1 MDKGYNSSS
10 FKVRTL
16 NTEVHNANDSEE
28 RGGIGALLAG
38 LRLLFNNPITRIFLR
53 IATIETEC
61 TYENEYV
68 RAPIIYHA
76 LSMYA
81 GEKILSCPM
90 TTRFVGAIVNNIISL
105 GIKLLKGREEE
116 VIEALKDS
124 ALRRGVTLVLKGL
137 GLYGVTVPQKLPA
150 PFLIVWNFTN
160 MCNLRCKHCY
170 QRADK
175 PLPNE
180 LSLKEKIMVVDQLDK
195 AGVAAIA
202 LSGGEPTIHPH
213 FYTIL
218 HEIAS
223 RGIYAAVATNG
234 WVFADIEKLMKAKKL
249 GLRYVEVSVDSAN
262 PRKHDWFRG
271 TPGSWER
278 AVKALEN
285 AVKLGVNHAMAVTI
299 TKANI
304 YEVEDL
310 LDLAESIGV
319 KRVVFFNFVP
329 VGRGKDNLWL
339 DLDPF
344 EREEFLKTIYKEMS
358 KRKLEIVSTAP
369 QYGRVALQLSSGRDV
384 APTHFYVGS
393 DPIVRA
399 VAEFVG
405 GCGAGRIYAGIQPEG
420 TIIPCVFMPIPVG
433 NLREKTFW
441 NLWVNAPLFKLLRDR
456 SKLEGHCAICP
467 YKNICGGC
475 RARAYGYFGNP
486 VAPDPGCIYNIE
498 YWEKLVKEL
507 GEKQVKRA
515 NEKSIVIKH
524 LDYRI
529 DLT

>member
-1 MDKGYNSSS
+1 MRK
-10 FKVRTL
+10 THL
-16 NTEVHNANDSEE
+16 ETNDGS

-38 LRLLFNNPITRIFLR
+38 LRLLFNNPVTRLLLR
-53 IATIETEC
+53 TATIEVKC
-61 TYENEYV
+61 TYDS
-68 RAPIIYHA
+68 RSIKAPIVYHA

-81 GEKILSCPM
+81 GEKALNCPIIARFLGILIND
-90 TTRFVGAIVNNIISL
+90 VISL
-105 GIKLLKGREEE
+105 GIRLLKGREDE
-116 VIEALKDS
+116 VIEALKDP
-124 ALRRGVTLVLKGL
+124 ALRRGVALVLKGL

-170 QRADK
+170 QRASK

-180 LSLKEKIMVVDQLDK
+180 LSLEEKLMVVDQLDK

-223 RGIYAAVATNG
+223 RGMYAAVATNG
-234 WVFADIEKLMKAKKL
+234 WVFADIEKLEIAKKL
-249 GLRYVEVSVDSAN
+249 GLRYVEVSIDSAN
-262 PRKHDWFRG
+262 PKRHDWFRG
-271 TPGSWER
+271 VEGSWKR

-285 AVKLGVNHAMAVTI
+285 AVKLGLNHAMAVTV
-299 TKANI
+299 TKVNI
-304 YEVEDL
+304 HEVEDI

-329 VGRGKDNLWL
+329 TGRGKENLWL

-344 EREEFLKTIYKEMS
+344 EREEFLKTIYKEMR

-369 QYGRVALQLSSGRDV
+369 QYGRIALQLSGGKET
-384 APTHFYVGS
+384 APTHFYVGG

-405 GCGAGRIYAGIQPEG
+405 GCGAGRIYAGIQPDG
-420 TIIPCVFMPIPVG
+420 ILIPCVFMPIPVG
-433 NLREKTFW
+433 SLRKENFW
-441 NLWVNAPLFKLLRDR
+441 KLWTTSPLLKALRDR
-456 SKLEGHCAICP
+456 GKLKGYCSTCP
-467 YKNICGGC
+467 YRNICGGC
-475 RARAYGYFGNP
+475 RARAYGYFEDP
-486 VAPDPGCIYNIE
+486 LAPDPGCIYNTK
-498 YWEKLVKEL
+498 YWEKLVKEHRIRQE
-507 GEKQVKRA
+507 EKYQKEQIATIFRQ
-515 NEKSIVIKH
+515 
-524 LDYRI
+524 
-529 DLT
+529 T